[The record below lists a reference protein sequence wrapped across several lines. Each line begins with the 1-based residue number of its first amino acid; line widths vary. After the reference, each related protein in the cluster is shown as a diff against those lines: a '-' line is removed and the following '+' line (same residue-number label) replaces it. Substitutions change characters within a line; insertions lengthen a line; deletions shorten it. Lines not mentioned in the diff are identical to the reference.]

1 MLAIRTQFSNHF
13 NYNAALVVKSPG
25 RINLIGEHIDYN
37 HGFVLPAAID
47 KYIELAIGKRT
58 DGAIHM
64 VAVDLGETIIVP
76 MHNLKPHA
84 TAWVNYIIGV
94 VDQVLNITHA
104 TTNNFIVTAN
114 NTPSTKINEPTNE
127 TTLAAGF
134 DICIHGNIPLG
145 AGLSSSA
152 AVECAVLFA
161 LNELYSLS
169 LTKMQMAL
177 LAQSAEHKFAGVHCG
192 LMDMFASLHGEK
204 NKAILLDCDSLAFT
218 YYPLAL
224 NDYSIILFDTQI
236 KHALASS
243 EYNTRRL
250 ECERGLAII
259 QEKYPT
265 VKTFRDISLEQVEAC
280 LASNANTKNEMNED
294 RAEEKTTREKGAK
307 VYQRCKY
314 VVEEMQRVQLA
325 VQDLTKGDMQ
335 AFGKKMFETHK
346 GLSKLYEVSC
356 PELDFLVEA
365 VSNNENVLG
374 ARMMGGGFGGCTI
387 NIIKKSAVEE
397 ITKELTASYA
407 QVMHKELA
415 VYITSIEDGTHIVEG
430 THLVA

>member
-47 KYIELAIGKRT
+47 KFIELAIGKRT

-64 VAVDLGETIIVP
+64 VALDLEETIILP
-76 MHNLKPHA
+76 IHNLAPHA
-84 TAWVNYIIGV
+84 TVWVNYIIGV
-94 VDQVLNITHA
+94 VDQVFNNLA
-104 TTNNFIVTAN
+104 TNENNFA
-114 NTPSTKINEPTNE
+114 KIKEDFNG
-127 TTLAAGF
+127 GF
-134 DICIHGNIPLG
+134 SICIQGNIPLG

-161 LNELYSLS
+161 LNELYHLS

-177 LAQSAEHKFAGVHCG
+177 MAQSAEHKFAGVNCG
-192 LMDMFASLHGEK
+192 IMDMFASLHGEK
-204 NKAILLDCDSLAFT
+204 NKAILLDCYSLAFT

-224 NDYSIILFDTQI
+224 NDYSIVLFDTQI

-250 ECERGLAII
+250 ECEQGLKII

-280 LASNANTKNEMNED
+280 LASNDVN
-294 RAEEKTTREKGAK
+294 RSK

-314 VVEEMQRVQLA
+314 VVEEIQRVQLA
-325 VQDLTKGDMQ
+325 VQDLGKGDMQ
-335 AFGKKMFETHK
+335 AFGKKMFETHT
-346 GLSKLYEVSC
+346 GLSSLYEVSC

-397 ITKELTASYA
+397 ITKALTANYA
-407 QVMHKELA
+407 KKMHKELA
-415 VYITSIEDGTHIVEG
+415 VYITSIEQGTHIVEG
-430 THLVA
+430 TH

>member
-1 MLAIRTQFSNHF
+1 MLSIRSHFLNHF
-13 NYNAALVVKSPG
+13 NDAPAFIVKSPG

-47 KYIELAIGKRT
+47 KFIEVAIGKRT

-64 VAVDLGETIIVP
+64 VAVDLGETILLP
-76 MHNLKPHA
+76 MHNLTPHA
-84 TAWVNYIIGV
+84 TVWVNYIIGV
-94 VDQVLNITHA
+94 VDQVLNTE
-104 TTNNFIVTAN
+104 NNVASIEN
-114 NTPSTKINEPTNE
+114 NVAKIKDEFNG
-127 TTLAAGF
+127 GF
-134 DICIHGNIPLG
+134 NICVQGNIPLG

-152 AVECAVLFA
+152 ALECAVLFA

-169 LTKMQMAL
+169 FTKMQMAL
-177 LAQSAEHKFAGVHCG
+177 MAQSAEHTFAGVHCG

-224 NDYSIILFDTQI
+224 NDYSIVLFDTQI

-250 ECERGLAII
+250 ECERGLKLI

-265 VKTFRDISLEQVEAC
+265 VKTFRDISIEQVETC
-280 LASNANTKNEMNED
+280 LASNDIN
-294 RAEEKTTREKGAK
+294 GSK

-325 VQDLTKGDMQ
+325 VQDLEKSDMK
-335 AFGKKMFETHK
+335 AFGKNMFETHK
-346 GLSKLYEVSC
+346 GLSNLYEVSC
-356 PELDFLVEA
+356 LELDFLVEA

-397 ITKELTASYA
+397 ITKALTASYA
-407 QVMHKELA
+407 QKMNKELA
-415 VYITSIEDGTHIVEG
+415 VYITSIEEG
-430 THLVA
+430 THLVAE

>member
-13 NYNAALVVKSPG
+13 NYNASLVVKSPG

-47 KYIELAIGKRT
+47 KFIEVAIGKRA

-76 MHNLKPHA
+76 IHNIQPHA

-94 VDQVLNITHA
+94 VDQVLNITH
-104 TTNNFIVTAN
+104 TTNNFIVTDN
-114 NTPSTKINEPTNE
+114 NKPSTKVNLPTNE
-127 TTLAAGF
+127 TNLAAGF
-134 DICIHGNIPLG
+134 DICIQGNIPLG

-152 AVECAVLFA
+152 ALECAVLFA

-177 LAQSAEHKFAGVHCG
+177 MAQTAEHKFAGVHCG
-192 LMDMFASLHGEK
+192 IMDMFASLHGEK
-204 NKAILLDCDSLAFT
+204 NKAILLDCASLAFT
-218 YYPLAL
+218 YYPIELK
-224 NDYSIILFDTQI
+224 DYSIVLFDTQI

-250 ECERGLAII
+250 ECEQGLKLI
-259 QEKYPT
+259 QDKYPT
-265 VKTFRDISLEQVEAC
+265 VKTFRDISIEQVDEW
-280 LASNANTKNEMNED
+280 LASNDVN
-294 RAEEKTTREKGAK
+294 GSK

-314 VVEEMQRVQLA
+314 VVDEIQRVQLA
-325 VQDLTKGDMQ
+325 VQDLEKGDIQ
-335 AFGKKMFETHK
+335 AFGKKMFETHT

-397 ITKELTASYA
+397 IIKELTASYA
-407 QVMHKELA
+407 KKMHKELA
-415 VYITSIEDGTHIVEG
+415 MYITSIEDGTHVEEEIY
-430 THLVA
+430 LVA

>member
-1 MLAIRTQFSNHF
+1 MLAIGSQFLNHF
-13 NYNAALVVKSPG
+13 NQNPSLVVKSPG
-25 RINLIGEHIDYN
+25 RINLIGEHTDYN

-47 KYIELAIGKRT
+47 KYIEVAIGKRS
-58 DGAIHM
+58 DGVLHM
-64 VAVDLGETIIVP
+64 VALDLGETIIVP
-76 MHNLKPHA
+76 TNNLAPH
-84 TAWVNYIIGV
+84 TTQWVNYIIGV
-94 VDQVLNITHA
+94 VDQVFNSKE
-104 TTNNFIVTAN
+104 NNLASVENKVAN
-114 NTPSTKINEPTNE
+114 PKMLSSINEND
-127 TTLAAGF
+127 LAAGF
-134 DICIHGNIPLG
+134 NICVQGNIPLG

-161 LNELYSLS
+161 LNELYHLS

-177 LAQSAEHKFAGVHCG
+177 MAQAAEHKFAGVHCG

-218 YYPLAL
+218 YFPIELK
-224 NDYSIILFDTQI
+224 DYSIVLFDTQI

-243 EYNTRRL
+243 EYNIRRL
-250 ECERGLAII
+250 ECEQGLKII

-280 LASNANTKNEMNED
+280 LTSNNVS
-294 RAEEKTTREKGAK
+294 GSK

-314 VVEEMQRVQLA
+314 VVEEITRVQLA
-325 VQDLTKGDMQ
+325 VQDLEKGNMQ
-335 AFGKKMFETHK
+335 AFGKKMFETHE

-365 VSNNENVLG
+365 VSNNENILG

-397 ITKELTASYA
+397 ITKLLTASYA

-415 VYITSIEDGTHIVEG
+415 VYITSIEDGTH
-430 THLVA
+430 LVL

>member
-47 KYIELAIGKRT
+47 KFIEIAIGKRT

-64 VAVDLGETIIVP
+64 VALDLGETIIVP
-76 MHNLKPHA
+76 IHNLSSHA

-127 TTLAAGF
+127 TKLAAGF
-134 DICIHGNIPLG
+134 DICIQGNIPLG

-161 LNELYSLS
+161 INELYSLS

-177 LAQSAEHKFAGVHCG
+177 MAQTAEHKFAGVHCG

-224 NDYSIILFDTQI
+224 NDYSIVLFDTQI

-250 ECERGLAII
+250 ECERGLVII

-280 LASNANTKNEMNED
+280 LVS
-294 RAEEKTTREKGAK
+294 K

-325 VQDLTKGDMQ
+325 VQNLAKGDMQ

-407 QVMHKELA
+407 QKMHKELA
-415 VYITSIEDGTHIVEG
+415 VYITSIEEG
-430 THLVA
+430 THLVAE

>member
-13 NYNAALVVKSPG
+13 NHHPSLVVKSPG
-25 RINLIGEHIDYN
+25 RINLIGEHTDYN

-47 KYIELAIGKRT
+47 KYIEVAIGKRT

-64 VAVDLGETIIVP
+64 VALDLGETIILP
-76 MHNLKPHA
+76 IQNLTPHA
-84 TAWVNYIIGV
+84 TQWVNYIIGV
-94 VDQVLNITHA
+94 VDQVFNKSQSA
-104 TTNNFIVTAN
+104 NNNFIGTQNTLTNTEITTAV
-114 NTPSTKINEPTNE
+114 NE
-127 TTLAAGF
+127 TNLSGGF
-134 DICIHGNIPLG
+134 SICIQGNIPLG

-152 AVECAVLFA
+152 AVESAVLFA

-177 LAQSAEHKFAGVHCG
+177 MAQQAEHKFAGVKCG
-192 LMDMFASLHGEK
+192 LMDMFASLHGQK

-224 NDYSIILFDTQI
+224 NDYSIVLFDTQI

-250 ECERGLAII
+250 ECEQGLKII
-259 QEKYPT
+259 QEKYAS
-265 VKTFRDISLEQVEAC
+265 VKTFRDISLEQVEEC
-280 LASNANTKNEMNED
+280 LAS
-294 RAEEKTTREKGAK
+294 RIK

-314 VVEEMQRVQLA
+314 VVEEIERVQLA
-325 VQDLTKGDMQ
+325 VQDLAKGDMQ

-346 GLSKLYEVSC
+346 GLSSLYEVSC

-387 NIIKKSAVEE
+387 NIIKKTAVEE
-397 ITKELTASYA
+397 ITKALSAKYNQA
-407 QVMHKELA
+407 MHKELSY
-415 VYITSIEDGTHIVEG
+415 YITSIEDGTH
-430 THLVA
+430 LVA

>member
-13 NYNAALVVKSPG
+13 NYNASLVVKSPG

-47 KYIELAIGKRT
+47 KFIEVAIGKRS

-64 VAVDLGETIIVP
+64 VAVDLGETIILP
-76 MHNLKPHA
+76 IHNLAPHA
-84 TAWVNYIIGV
+84 TLWVNYIIGV
-94 VDQVLNITHA
+94 VDQVFNNLA
-104 TTNNFIVTAN
+104 TNENNFA
-114 NTPSTKINEPTNE
+114 KIKEDFNG
-127 TTLAAGF
+127 GF
-134 DICIHGNIPLG
+134 SICIQGNIPLG

-161 LNELYSLS
+161 LNELYNLS
-169 LTKMQMAL
+169 LTRMQMAL
-177 LAQSAEHKFAGVHCG
+177 MAQSAEHKFAGVNCG
-192 LMDMFASLHGEK
+192 IMDMFASLHGEK

-224 NDYSIILFDTQI
+224 NDYSIVLFDTQI

-250 ECERGLAII
+250 ECEQGLKII

-280 LASNANTKNEMNED
+280 LASNDVN
-294 RAEEKTTREKGAK
+294 RSK

-314 VVEEMQRVQLA
+314 VVEEIQRVQLA
-325 VQDLTKGDMQ
+325 VQDLGKGDMQ

-365 VSNNENVLG
+365 TSHNENVLG

-397 ITKELTASYA
+397 ITKALTANYA
-407 QVMHKELA
+407 KKMHKELA

>member
-47 KYIELAIGKRT
+47 KFIEVAIGKRT

-76 MHNLKPHA
+76 MHNLQPHA
-84 TAWVNYIIGV
+84 TQWVNYIIGV

-104 TTNNFIVTAN
+104 TTNNFIVTDN
-114 NTPSTKINEPTNE
+114 NTPSTKINLPTNE
-127 TTLAAGF
+127 TNLAAGF
-134 DICIHGNIPLG
+134 DICIQGNIPLG

-161 LNELYSLS
+161 LNELYTLS

-177 LAQSAEHKFAGVHCG
+177 MAQTAEHKFAGLHCG
-192 LMDMFASLHGEK
+192 IMDMFASLHGQK

-218 YYPLAL
+218 YYPLVL
-224 NDYSIILFDTQI
+224 NDYSIVLFDTQI

-250 ECERGLAII
+250 ECEQGLKLI
-259 QEKYPT
+259 QDKYPT
-265 VKTFRDISLEQVEAC
+265 VKTFRDTSIEQVEAC
-280 LASNANTKNEMNED
+280 LASNNVN
-294 RAEEKTTREKGAK
+294 GSK

-314 VVEEMQRVQLA
+314 IVEEIQRVQLA
-325 VQDLTKGDMQ
+325 VQDLSQGDMQ

-346 GLSKLYEVSC
+346 GLSSLYEVSC

-397 ITKELTASYA
+397 ITKALTARYT

-415 VYITSIEDGTHIVEG
+415 IYITSIEDGTH
-430 THLVA
+430 LVV

>member
-47 KYIELAIGKRT
+47 KFIELAIGKRT

-64 VAVDLGETIIVP
+64 VALDLEETIILP
-76 MHNLKPHA
+76 IHNLAPHA
-84 TAWVNYIIGV
+84 TVWVNYIIGV
-94 VDQVLNITHA
+94 VDQVFNNLASNE
-104 TTNNFIVTAN
+104 NNFA
-114 NTPSTKINEPTNE
+114 KIKEDFNG
-127 TTLAAGF
+127 GF
-134 DICIHGNIPLG
+134 SICIQGNIPLG

-161 LNELYSLS
+161 LNELYNLS

-177 LAQSAEHKFAGVHCG
+177 MAQSAEHKFAGVNCG
-192 LMDMFASLHGEK
+192 IMDMFASLHGEK

-224 NDYSIILFDTQI
+224 KDYSIVLFDTQI

-250 ECERGLAII
+250 ECEQGLKII

-280 LASNANTKNEMNED
+280 LASNDVN
-294 RAEEKTTREKGAK
+294 RSK

-314 VVEEMQRVQLA
+314 VVEEIQRVQLA
-325 VQDLTKGDMQ
+325 VQDLGKGDMQ
-335 AFGKKMFETHK
+335 AFGKKMFETHT
-346 GLSKLYEVSC
+346 GLSSLYEVSC

-397 ITKELTASYA
+397 ITKALTANYA
-407 QVMHKELA
+407 KKMHKELA

>member
-13 NYNAALVVKSPG
+13 NYKAALVVKSPG

-47 KYIELAIGKRT
+47 KFIELAIGKRT
-58 DGAIHM
+58 DGTIHM

-76 MHNLKPHA
+76 MHNLQPHA

-94 VDQVLNITHA
+94 VDQILNITHA
-104 TTNNFIVTAN
+104 TTNNFIVTDN
-114 NTPSTKINEPTNE
+114 NTPSTKINVPTNE
-127 TTLAAGF
+127 TNLAAGF
-134 DICIHGNIPLG
+134 DICIQGNIPLG

-169 LTKMQMAL
+169 LTKIQMAL
-177 LAQSAEHKFAGVHCG
+177 MAQSAEHKFAGVHCG
-192 LMDMFASLHGEK
+192 LMDMFASLHGEI

-218 YYPLAL
+218 YYPLVL
-224 NDYSIILFDTQI
+224 DDYSIVLFDTQI

-280 LASNANTKNEMNED
+280 LVS
-294 RAEEKTTREKGAK
+294 K

-314 VVEEMQRVQLA
+314 VVEEIQRVQLA
-325 VQDLTKGDMQ
+325 VQDLAKGDMQ
-335 AFGKKMFETHK
+335 AFGKKMFETHN

-387 NIIKKSAVEE
+387 NIIKKLAVEE

-407 QVMHKELA
+407 QKMHKELA
-415 VYITSIEDGTHIVEG
+415 VYITSIEEG
-430 THLVA
+430 THLVAE